1 MNANANK
8 KLVVCFTFSVVTV
21 VFCSSIFSTREEK
34 RIYFD
39 IQEKSKKE

>member
-8 KLVVCFTFSVVTV
+8 KLVECFTFSVVTV
-21 VFCSSIFSTREEK
+21 VFCSSIFLSREEQ

-39 IQEKSKKE
+39 IQEKSQKE